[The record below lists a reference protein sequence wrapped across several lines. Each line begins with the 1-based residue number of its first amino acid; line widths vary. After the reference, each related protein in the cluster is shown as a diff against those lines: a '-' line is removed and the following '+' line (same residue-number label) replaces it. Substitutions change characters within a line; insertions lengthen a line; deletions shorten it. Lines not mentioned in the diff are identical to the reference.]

1 MTAKCRFSLTMASN
15 RLLTREDVEAILN
28 RDGCIGDGG
37 TWLSIQSLD
46 FYQRAFVHR
55 SFVIKGDPELA
66 YVPDDCNDVYEWA
79 GDKCLGFCTS
89 TYLTRRFPSGNA
101 CFLTN
106 IFKSLI
112 RGTALHRFARYH
124 NFGRFI
130 LFSPRTEYSAPHTG
144 LGHIN
149 IYEDAFE
156 AFIEAIVRDFGV
168 DAGQRY
174 ARRFLIATIE
184 RCMDFAQLLGA
195 SDNHKQAVQKV
206 FQSHKLKSPGY
217 IDMPGPRNWYV
228 KVIVLTSC
236 QLKQLPPALQTSVSQ
251 YHQRIMAVLRRYAG
265 SRCIP
270 LAHGTFVVGMGRGT
284 KKSIAEQCC
293 SKTALS
299 IMHSD
304 NDLC

>member
-1 MTAKCRFSLTMASN
+1 MARN
-15 RLLTREDVEAILN
+15 QLLTREDVEAILN
-28 RDGCIGDGG
+28 RNGCIGDEGN
-37 TWLSIQSLD
+37 WLHIRSLE

-55 SFVIKGDPELA
+55 SFVLKGDPDLA
-66 YVPDDCNDVYEWA
+66 YEPDECNDVYEWA
-79 GDKCLGFCTS
+79 GDKCLGFCIS

-130 LFSPRTEYSAPHTG
+130 LFSPRTEYSAPHRG

-149 IYEDAFE
+149 IYEDACE
-156 AFIEAIVRDFGV
+156 AFIEASVRDFGI
-168 DAGQRY
+168 DDGQRY

-184 RCMDFAQLLGA
+184 RCMDFAQLLGS
-195 SDNHKQAVQKV
+195 SDNYKQAVQKV
-206 FQSHKLKSPGY
+206 FQFHRFPSPSY
-217 IDMPGPRNWYV
+217 LDMPGPRNWYV
-228 KVIVLTSC
+228 KVITLSNS
-236 QLKQLPPALQTSVSQ
+236 QLRQLPHHLQNSISQ
-251 YHQRIMAVLRRYAG
+251 YHRRTMTVLGRYAG
-265 SRCIP
+265 GGCIP
-270 LAHGTFVVGMGRGT
+270 LEDGNVIVGMGRGT

-299 IMHSD
+299 IMQRD
-304 NDLC
+304 DDIQ